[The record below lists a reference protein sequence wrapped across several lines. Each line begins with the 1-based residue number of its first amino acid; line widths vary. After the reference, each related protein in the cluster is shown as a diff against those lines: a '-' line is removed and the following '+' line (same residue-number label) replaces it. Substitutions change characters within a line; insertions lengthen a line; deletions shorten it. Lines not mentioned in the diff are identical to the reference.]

1 MKTVATQENVVPWS
15 QQRVVWAHRVP
26 LPGLWF
32 SRLSL
37 SFSSSFS
44 PFLKE
49 EANTGTQSSEVSV
62 HGLMVLSF
70 LVRGE
75 AEQGTRVLSLW

>member
-1 MKTVATQENVVPWS
+1 MLY
-15 QQRVVWAHRVP
+15 AHHV
-26 LPGLWF
+26 LLSGLWF

-37 SFSSSFS
+37 LFFPP

-62 HGLMVLSF
+62 HDLMALSF
-70 LVRGE
+70 LGRDE